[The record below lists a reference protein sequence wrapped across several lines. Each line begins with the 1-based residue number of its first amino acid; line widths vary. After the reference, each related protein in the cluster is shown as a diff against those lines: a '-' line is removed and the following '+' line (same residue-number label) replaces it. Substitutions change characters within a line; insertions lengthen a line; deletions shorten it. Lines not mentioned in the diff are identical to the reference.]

1 MNRSHVLTFLFFV
14 ATAIA
19 GCAGAPSGKIE
30 SAQSPVSQQAA
41 VGDAR
46 QRAKAH
52 TDLGMVYLREGRLN
66 VALDEARIAIES
78 DSSYPLGYNLL
89 GLVRMYLKENQAAD
103 ESFAT
108 ALRLAPGDPEVNNNY
123 GWFLCQTG
131 RERQSFQY
139 FDTASQSQ
147 LYATPTIPLTNAGI
161 CALGIRDDRA
171 AESFLLRAMRVDP
184 ANAEAQFMLAT
195 ICHRTGRLSEA
206 RMRLAEVLR
215 MTEPT
220 AQTSWL
226 GLRIERKLGDR
237 EAEARYASQLRR
249 KFQDSVEYRLLMQG
263 KFDE

>member
-1 MNRSHVLTFLFFV
+1 MSRWQALLLASAVV
-14 ATAIA
+14 A
-19 GCAGAPSGKIE
+19 GCAGAPAGKIE
-30 SAQSPVSQQAA
+30 SSQAPVSQQAA
-41 VGDAR
+41 LGDAR

-78 DSSYPLGYNLL
+78 DASYPLGYNLL
-89 GLVRMYLKENQAAD
+89 GLVRMYLKENQAAE

-131 RERQSFQY
+131 RERQAFPY
-139 FDTASQSQ
+139 FDTAGQSQ
-147 LYATPTIPLTNAGI
+147 LYATPTVPLTNAGI
-161 CALGIRDDRA
+161 CAIAIQDDRL
-171 AESFLLRAMRVDP
+171 AEGFLVRALRADP
-184 ANAEAQFMLAT
+184 ANVDAQFMLAGV
-195 ICHRTGRLSEA
+195 CYRTGRLNEA

-215 MTEPT
+215 MVEPT

-226 GLRIERKLGDR
+226 GLRIERRLGDR
-237 EAEARYASQLRR
+237 EAEARYAAQLRR
-249 KFQDSVEYRLLMQG
+249 KFQDSAEYRMLLQG